1 MSLKFFCISNEK
13 IREENQAN
21 TGLNIDM
28 FLITWIKWYS
38 LTVQDCMSHCTR
50 KFILLKTQKLAKEKA
65 KKKVRSFE
73 TKIEKTLKRGWRCNN
88 EMNRQT
94 INP

>member
-1 MSLKFFCISNEK
+1 MSLKFFCISKEK
-13 IREENQAN
+13 IKEENQAN

-65 KKKVRSFE
+65 KKVRSFG
-73 TKIEKTLKRGWRCNN
+73 TKIEKKFKEGV
-88 EMNRQT
+88 EMQ
-94 INP
+94 

>member
-65 KKKVRSFE
+65 KKSAIVWDENRKNFKEGV
-73 TKIEKTLKRGWRCNN
+73 
-88 EMNRQT
+88 EMQ
-94 INP
+94 